1 MSGFPDPRPGDDA
14 TSEGRVDARTSPAPD
29 ETAAVAVSAGL
40 ETGAVPPGLETG
52 AVPPG
57 LETGAVR
64 PLMVL
69 GDPGA
74 AICDGDVC
82 SLPSV

>member
-29 ETAAVAVSAGL
+29 ETAAVAVS
-40 ETGAVPPGLETG
+40 PGLETG